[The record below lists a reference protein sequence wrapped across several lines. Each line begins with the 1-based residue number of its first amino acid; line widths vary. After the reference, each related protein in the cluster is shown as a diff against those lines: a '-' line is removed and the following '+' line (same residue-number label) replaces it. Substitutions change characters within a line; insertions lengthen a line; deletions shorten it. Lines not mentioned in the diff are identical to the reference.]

1 MKTMLQSLR
10 MLILLTV
17 LTGLLYPILITVLAG
32 TCFHDKATGSLIS
45 KHNTVIGSSLL
56 AQKCEKEDLFW
67 PRPSGCDY
75 GTLPS
80 GASNLG
86 PTSAAL
92 AKALDDRRKQFGEN
106 APVDLLTASGSGLDP
121 HISPEAAIFQI
132 ERIAKARN
140 CPASKLEEMVHAHT
154 ETPQFGFLGS
164 ARVNVFALNIA
175 LNQLQ

>member
-92 AKALDDRRKQFGEN
+92 AKALDDR
-106 APVDLLTASGSGLDP
+106 
-121 HISPEAAIFQI
+121 
-132 ERIAKARN
+132 
-140 CPASKLEEMVHAHT
+140 
-154 ETPQFGFLGS
+154 
-164 ARVNVFALNIA
+164 
-175 LNQLQ
+175 